1 LDFPVPDNE
10 AERRR
15 AVEAYQI
22 FGSEPEQAFDDLAE
36 LAAQICACPVGT
48 ITFIAEKSRWIKA
61 CYGLPVRLAEAPRS
75 SAACQWTVCQSDV
88 LVVPDM
94 TVEPR
99 SRDLAYVAGPP
110 HARFYAG
117 APLINSQGYAL
128 GTICVLDF
136 EPRQLRPEQI
146 EALRRLA
153 RQAVAQLELRRQV
166 IALAE
171 AERAVTEQ
179 KRHTEE
185 LLLSILPPSIADEL
199 LLHQK
204 VEPRYHDSVTVL
216 FADFK
221 DFTIFAESMEPR
233 AVVDDLDRYFCAFD
247 EIAGDHGL
255 ETLKT
260 IGDAY
265 MAVGGLPGGRRT
277 HAVDACLAGLGIQDY
292 VLRTNLQRQKL
303 RMPPWELRVGI
314 HTGGVMAGVVGRRKF
329 TYDIWG
335 DAVNVAARMEACSE
349 PGRVNISE
357 STWQRVQTKFE
368 AEPRGSIEA
377 KHKGRLEMFFLTP
390 IRPAPRGL

>member
-1 LDFPVPDNE
+1 MPV
-10 AERRR
+10 
-15 AVEAYQI
+15 
-22 FGSEPEQAFDDLAE
+22 
-36 LAAQICACPVGT
+36 
-48 ITFIAEKSRWIKA
+48 K
-61 CYGLPVRLAEAPRS
+61 LAEAPRS
-75 SAACQWTVCQSDV
+75 SSTCQWTVCQTDV

-94 TVEPR
+94 TMDAR

-117 APLINSQGYAL
+117 APLINPEGYAL
-128 GTICVLDF
+128 GTICVVDF
-136 EPRQLRPEQI
+136 EPRQLRAEQI

-153 RQAVAQLELRRQV
+153 RQAVGQLELRRQV

-171 AERAVTEQ
+171 AERAITEQ
-179 KRHTEE
+179 KRQTEE
-185 LLLSILPPSIADEL
+185 LLLSILPPSIVEEL

-221 DFTIFAESMEPR
+221 DFTTFAESMEPR

-247 EIAGDHGL
+247 EITGEHGL

-265 MAVGGLPGGRRT
+265 MAVGGLPGGSRT
-277 HAVDACLAGLGIQDY
+277 HAVDACRAGLGIQDY
-292 VLRTNLQRQKL
+292 VARANRERQKL
-303 RMPPWELRVGI
+303 QMPPWELRIGI

-335 DAVNVAARMEACSE
+335 DAVNVAARMEACGE
-349 PGRVNISE
+349 PGRVNVSE
-357 STWQRVQTKFE
+357 STWQRVQSHFE

-377 KHKGRLEMFFLTP
+377 KHKGPLEMFFLTGV
-390 IRPAPRGL
+390 RSA